1 MQIHSLDQAKG
12 VMDMRA
18 AIDGLAARY
27 AALRISHGTDPEPL
41 LKIFDAMQN
50 AARAN
55 NYGRFLE
62 ADLAFHMAIIE
73 MAAIA
78 GLTAVYQ
85 KIRKYQ
91 IAFQRDTIQEYWP
104 DLNVLFEGHRQIAE
118 AVLDGDP
125 NAAENFA
132 KDHLEAIWYRLAEH
146 SDAHILPGDAL
157 DRACA
162 YIAFHYKEPIRLHM
176 LAKRVAGISPGH
188 LARLFRETQG
198 GSFTGYLRDIRMH
211 KAAEMLRNTR
221 LPVRQIAGNT
231 GYLDGSRFAQH
242 FRQRFGVTPLAYRQ
256 THTQ

>member
-1 MQIHSLDQAKG
+1 MQLTSFDQAKS

-27 AALRISHGTDPEPL
+27 AALRISRGTDPEPF

-55 NYGRFLE
+55 NYERFLE
-62 ADLAFHMAIIE
+62 TDLAFHMAIIT
-73 MAAIA
+73 MAAID
-78 GLTAVYQ
+78 GLTEVYQ

-91 IAFQRDTIQEYWP
+91 IPFQRDTMREYWP

-118 AVLDGDP
+118 AILDGAP
-125 NAAENFA
+125 NAAESSA
-132 KDHLEAIWYRLAEH
+132 KAHLEAIWYRLAEH

-162 YIAFHYKEPIRLHM
+162 YIAFHYREPIRLHM

-188 LARLFRETQG
+188 LARLFRMTKG
-198 GSFTGYLRDIRMH
+198 MSFTEYLRDIRMH

-221 LPVRQIAGNT
+221 LPVCQIAGNA
-231 GYLDGSRFAQH
+231 GYPDGSRFAQH
-242 FRQRFGVTPLAYRQ
+242 FRSRFAVTPSVYRR
-256 THTQ
+256 THT